1 MVKPI
6 AREVAGERKVHGSNI
21 FTALVLCILL
31 MPIQASAEDLPIPPH
46 AIVVGAWQG
55 QVDKD
60 ELEIVIWFETDSKFL
75 SEVNPTL
82 TSGNYIA
89 FAKLKN
95 GGCAEYLH
103 GRVQTINGFG
113 DDYYD
118 IAVAHR
124 GLTFAKRGANKHLF
138 KSCRAM
144 TSLALVVSA
153 ESPDTIEFRNL
164 YEYGNKSTLRRV
176 SAPKVL
182 LDKAIAGPPE
192 DAASYVAN
200 SKASANQLS
209 VMSDASAG
217 ASGKLASMVAE
228 MIPPPPTAPTYR
240 KSAIAVARSSLSNV
254 GNWLG
259 EYEGQE
265 IELSVWFDDDALHQG
280 YVRGYILNR
289 QDQCATG
296 LFGYRAMSQVTT
308 FFSIINDKSLSDY
321 GFEFE
326 TRKIDM
332 NGLNTACQP
341 LKFLNA
347 INRLMFVYEPDR
359 EEASLATYGEQH
371 KDENGYTNV
380 VRVMSLRRAAVS
392 ATMQKIVS
400 ANPTIDR
407 ERGAQNKPSQLV
419 QQLLDDPAID
429 AADHL
434 PVDEIPC
441 RVLVRDQEA
450 RASLLGIKDI
460 ASIREPREKL
470 GIHFSQWSGPFT
482 GALQSD
488 EFKASKQDLYVQV
501 DADTFS
507 APEFLNLPSDRK
519 GKRFGKEGCF
529 QAKMLDQFLTAI
541 DAGDYG
547 SADKMLAADSAPPK
561 IDNAIGFF
569 FFDKS
574 GIDEVKHLNMARVF
588 GSTTLFVPGD
598 LSREGL
604 WSSASQS
611 MKLRAMVKHSSTSY
625 IEKDLLSKYNEAAF
639 VYDEELSKYTG
650 SDVWVS
656 VEDRRNG
663 NLCVRWRTKH
673 FVDNCIE
680 RSTRS
685 MHKSHRYYMTA
696 DLNAAKSIFHT
707 ISPDA
712 STLSAEESGDP
723 ARSCRTGKFCK
734 LTGGIYLN
742 AIYDGSFSRLQ
753 VLDKQVRDAGKAAID
768 KALPNDGLTEVEE
781 KVFRRTEQAQA
792 NQFLQNLFTTAFVPT
807 SSLPYLAR
815 RYMYQYQNTS
825 RSCFKSGHK
834 VIEKVWIIPPSHT
847 PDTEYNGYLIP
858 GEVIPGSRISASYE
872 VNPEFFAL
880 CDRVCD
886 AVKPTGNTMY
896 LTEADRKLSAG
907 IDQLMNDNNCASPE
921 IQQFERNLITLTQEA
936 LDQGP
941 QAPYVERSGL

>member
-1 MVKPI
+1 MQ
-6 AREVAGERKVHGSNI
+6 GSSI
-21 FTALVLCILL
+21 FIALVLCIFL
-31 MPIQASAEDLPIPPH
+31 MPVQASAEDPSIPSH

-75 SEVNPTL
+75 GEVKPTL
-82 TSGNYIA
+82 TSGNYVA
-89 FAKLKN
+89 FARLKN

-124 GLTFAKRGANKHLF
+124 GLTFAKRGANGHLF

-144 TSLALVVSA
+144 TSLALVVSPG
-153 ESPDTIEFRNL
+153 SPDTIEFRNL

-176 SAPKVL
+176 SAPKAL

-192 DAASYVAN
+192 DATSYVAN
-200 SKASANQLS
+200 SKASANQLAI
-209 VMSDASAG
+209 MGDASAG

-228 MIPPPPTAPTYR
+228 MIPPPPSATVYR
-240 KSAIAVARSSLSNV
+240 KSAIALARSSLSNV

-289 QDQCATG
+289 QEQCATG
-296 LFGYRAMSQVTT
+296 LFGYRVMSQVTT

-326 TRKIDM
+326 TRKIAM
-332 NGLNTACQP
+332 NGLNTSCQP
-341 LKFLNA
+341 LTFLKA
-347 INRLMFVYEPDR
+347 INRLMFVYEPDL

-392 ATMQKIVS
+392 ATMQKIV
-400 ANPTIDR
+400 ATNPTIDR
-407 ERGAQNKPSQLV
+407 ERGAQNKPGQLV
-419 QQLLDDPAID
+419 QQLLDDPVID
-429 AADHL
+429 PSEHL

-460 ASIREPREKL
+460 ASIREPGGKL

-482 GALQSD
+482 GGLQSD
-488 EFKASKQDLYVQV
+488 EFKASKQDRYVQV
-501 DADTFS
+501 DASAFS
-507 APEFLNLPSDRK
+507 APEFLNLPNDRN
-519 GKRFGKEGCF
+519 GKRFGEEGCF
-529 QAKMLDQFLTAI
+529 QAKMLDQFLTAL

-547 SADKMLAADSAPPK
+547 SADKMLAANSAPPK
-561 IDNAIGFF
+561 IEDASGYF

-574 GIDEVKHLNMARVF
+574 GIDEVKHRSMTRVY

-611 MKLRAMVKHSSTSY
+611 MKLRAMVKHSSSSY
-625 IEKDLLSKYNEAAF
+625 VEKDLLSKYNEASF
-639 VYDEELSKYTG
+639 VYDAELSKNTG

-656 VEDRRNG
+656 VDDKRNG

-673 FVDNCIE
+673 FVDNCSE
-680 RSTRS
+680 LSTTA
-685 MHKSHRYYMTA
+685 MHNEHRYYMTA
-696 DLNAAKSIFHT
+696 DLSAAKTIFHT

-723 ARSCRTGKFCK
+723 TRSCRTGKFCN
-734 LTGGIYLN
+734 LPGGVYLN
-742 AIYDGSFSRLQ
+742 AIYDGSFSHLQ
-753 VLDKQVRDAGKAAID
+753 VLDKQVRDASKAEID
-768 KALPNDGLTEVEE
+768 KVLPGDGLTEIEQ
-781 KVFRRTEQAQA
+781 KVFKRTEQAQA
-792 NQFLQNLFTTAFVPT
+792 NQILKKLFTTALIPT

-815 RYMYQYQNTS
+815 RYMYQYQKTS

-834 VIEKVWIIPPSHT
+834 VIEKVWITPPSHT
-847 PDTEYNGYLIP
+847 PDTEYNGYFIP
-858 GEVIPGSRISASYE
+858 GEVIPGSRISASYD

-880 CDRVCD
+880 CNRVCD
-886 AVKPTGNTMY
+886 AVKPTGRTMY
-896 LTEADRKLSAG
+896 LTEEDRKLSAG
-907 IDQLMNDNNCASPE
+907 IDRLMTENNCASPA
-921 IQQFERNLITLTQEA
+921 IQQFERNLIILTQRA
-936 LDQGP
+936 LEQGP